1 MVSIIIPF
9 YNGNKYIPKLVGNIN
24 KIYDDYKDIEVIIVN
39 DSPTIPINI
48 ENICIKFP
56 YNIIVNPEN
65 KGIHF
70 SRVNG
75 LKHANGEYIIFL
87 DQDDCIEK
95 NFISSQLIKIKNYD
109 CIIANGYNYGIS
121 NRKKIY
127 KNSIFHKL
135 STYFIPL
142 VLTGTHIISPGQC
155 LIRKDSISKYWIEN
169 IMSIN
174 GVDDAYLWLLMYR
187 ENKKFTIN
195 KDCLYHHIYTGRNL
209 SFEISKM
216 TYSLNEM
223 YKLITKSEKFSK
235 FTLKFIKRRINAL
248 NNFGTI
254 KNIIMFPDVYFF
266 KFIRKILNSIGCFN

>member
-9 YNGNKYIPKLVGNIN
+9 YNGNKYIPKLVDNIN
-24 KIYDDYKDIEVIIVN
+24 KIYDNYRNIEVIIVN
-39 DSPTIPINI
+39 DSPEVLVDI
-48 ENICIKFP
+48 ENVYIKFS
-56 YNIIVNPEN
+56 YKIIINPKN

-87 DQDDCIEK
+87 DQDDYIEK
-95 NFISSQLIKIKNYD
+95 NFINSQLIKIKNYD

-127 KNSIFHKL
+127 KNSVFHKL
-135 STYFIPL
+135 STYFAPL

-155 LIRKDSISKYWIEN
+155 LIKKESIPKYWLEN
-169 IMSIN
+169 IMNIN
-174 GVDDAYLWLLMYR
+174 GVDDAYLWFLMYG

-195 KDCLYHHIYTGRNL
+195 KDCLYHHIYTGKNL
-209 SFEISKM
+209 SFEINKM
-216 TYSLNEM
+216 ISSLNEM
-223 YKLITKSEKFSK
+223 HKLLTKSGKFSG
-235 FTLKFIKRRINAL
+235 FTLKFIKRRINSL

-254 KNIIMFPDVYFF
+254 KSIIIFPDVYFF
-266 KFIRKILNSIGCFN
+266 KLIRKILRSI